1 MEQAELSLQTG
12 KECLSGPLRITCMSD
27 LGRQHIAPLLSAF
40 VKDNPEVT
48 PYLHLSDGIT
58 SLAEDSYDLGIRYGN
73 LIDST
78 MIAKKLASNRR
89 VLCASPEYLKKRGTP
104 QSPQDLLNHDCL
116 AMVRVTSH

>member
-1 MEQAELSLQTG
+1 VEQAELSLQTG

-73 LIDST
+73 LIDS
-78 MIAKKLASNRR
+78 N
-89 VLCASPEYLKKRGTP
+89 
-104 QSPQDLLNHDCL
+104 DC
-116 AMVRVTSH
+116 